1 MAFLHRI
8 LNRIFGRDEV
18 PSVVSCPDHH
28 DGEPSQADGMK
39 PQEKEQEPENIGL
52 HFEKWA
58 QIGREEPG
66 DHEERGT
73 PAAPTPTPTP
83 TSTSVSTPAPE
94 PTTASAPTPTSET
107 VSTPTPESASIQ
119 TSTPTSES
127 TSAAASGDPEE
138 DQTPEEAPGQEPGQI
153 PAEEPEPG
161 SLEAWKRE
169 QLRKLRRR

>member
-8 LNRIFGRDEV
+8 LNWIFGRDEV
-18 PSVVSCPDHH
+18 SSVVSCPDHH

-39 PQEKEQEPENIGL
+39 PQKKEQEPENIGL

-58 QIGREEPG
+58 QIGQEEPG

-73 PAAPTPTPTP
+73 PAAPTP

-94 PTTASAPTPTSET
+94 PTTASEPTP
-107 VSTPTPESASIQ
+107 
-119 TSTPTSES
+119 
-127 TSAAASGDPEE
+127 TSAAASSDKNDHLIEAPEE
-138 DQTPEEAPGQEPGQI
+138 P
-153 PAEEPEPG
+153 EPEPG